1 MTGGNS
7 GVGFELVKILY
18 NKSGTVYM
26 ASRSQEK
33 ALAAIKEIKSSCP
46 SGSGQI
52 RFLHLDLNDLE
63 TIRDSANAFAKQEP
77 RLDVLWNNAG
87 VSNVPSGST
96 TKQGIEQHIGT
107 NCVAPLLFSQ
117 LLLPQLRA
125 AAADAPMASVRI
137 VWTSSF
143 LVDSAAPPGGL
154 VLSELTAPLNNP
166 VRNYAASKAGNWM
179 LASEWARR
187 YNNYGILSLTQN
199 PGSLSS
205 QIWRHTSRFVR
216 LLVAPLLYE
225 PKFGAYTEAWAGL
238 SPEVNWDDAGRYAIP
253 WGRWHPSPRK
263 DMLAALKIKEEGGTG
278 AAKEFWEWCEAQ
290 FGPHS
295 SEPNRLT

>member
-18 NKSGTVYM
+18 SKNGTVYM

-33 ALAAIKEIKSSCP
+33 ALAAIKEIKGSCP

-52 RFLHLDLNDLE
+52 RFLHLDLDDLE
-63 TIRDSANAFAKQEP
+63 TNRDSANTFAKQES

-87 VSNVPSGST
+87 VSNVPSGSK

-154 VLSELTAPLNNP
+154 VLSELTAPSDKP

-187 YNNYGILSLTQN
+187 YKDFGILSLTQN

-205 QIWRHTSRFVR
+205 RIWRHSSR
-216 LLVAPLLYE
+216 LLRLFVTPLLYE

-238 SPEVNWDDAGRYAIP
+238 SSEVKSDDAGRYAIP

-263 DMLAALKIKEEGGTG
+263 NILPALKIKEEGGTG
-278 AAKEFWEWCEAQ
+278 AAKEFWDWCEAQ
-290 FGPHS
+290 FGQYGERTQPA
-295 SEPNRLT
+295 